1 MSLKKFIDPITNVT
15 CLASINSYKFIGKG
29 DKNAADQ
36 AAVDS
41 MRKELNNI
49 PFDGEV
55 VIGEGEMDEAPMLY
69 IGEKLGLGGD
79 ISVDIAVDPLDGTK
93 LAAENKPN
101 AVSVIAISNSN
112 CFLRAPDMYMEKI
125 SVGPELPNNII
136 NLDDPLTK
144 NIERLAKAK
153 KKDIIN
159 IKVCL
164 LDRPRHKKQ
173 IDILK
178 NMNCKLKLISDGDVV
193 GAMQASLH
201 DSDVDMYL
209 GTGGAPEGVLAAAAI
224 KCLGGQFQGRL
235 VFNTKDEELKA
246 SKMGIQ
252 KFEKIYSINDLVKDD
267 VIFSCTGVTNGDLV
281 EGIKKVNNR
290 FTTETFSMHFQ
301 SKTIKKIKKEYVI

>member
-15 CLASINSYKFIGKG
+15 SLASINSYNFIGKG

-79 ISVDIAVDPLDGTK
+79 INVDIAVDPLDGTK

-136 NLDDPLTK
+136 NLEDPLTK
-144 NIERLAKAK
+144 LS
-153 KKDIIN
+153 
-159 IKVCL
+159 
-164 LDRPRHKKQ
+164 
-173 IDILK
+173 
-178 NMNCKLKLISDGDVV
+178 LI
-193 GAMQASLH
+193 H
-201 DSDVDMYL
+201 
-209 GTGGAPEGVLAAAAI
+209 I
-224 KCLGGQFQGRL
+224 
-235 VFNTKDEELKA
+235 
-246 SKMGIQ
+246 
-252 KFEKIYSINDLVKDD
+252 
-267 VIFSCTGVTNGDLV
+267 
-281 EGIKKVNNR
+281 
-290 FTTETFSMHFQ
+290 
-301 SKTIKKIKKEYVI
+301 

>member
-1 MSLKKFIDPITNVT
+1 MGHARVQQRSEALDDLGFFGLQSVGHIREDSRLWSGPPGAFDAAADGEVGVVKGAFKEFH
-15 CLASINSYKFIGKG
+15 GKG
-29 DKNAADQ
+29 VQSDFHPVADQ

-93 LAAENKPN
+93 LAADNKPN

-136 NLDDPLTK
+136 NFEDPLTK

-224 KCLGGQFQGRL
+224 K
-235 VFNTKDEELKA
+235 
-246 SKMGIQ
+246 
-252 KFEKIYSINDLVKDD
+252 
-267 VIFSCTGVTNGDLV
+267 
-281 EGIKKVNNR
+281 
-290 FTTETFSMHFQ
+290 
-301 SKTIKKIKKEYVI
+301 